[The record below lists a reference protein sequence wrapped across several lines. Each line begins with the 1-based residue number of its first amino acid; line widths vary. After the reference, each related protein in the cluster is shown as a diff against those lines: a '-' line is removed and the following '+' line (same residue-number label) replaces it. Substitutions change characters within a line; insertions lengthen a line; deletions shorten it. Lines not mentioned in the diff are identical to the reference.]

1 MKKIIGVVLVLLGI
15 GTGAL
20 VWKMHTDMPEA
31 QEQLAAAAFLG
42 EPVVLPE
49 NEGRL
54 VVCSGALEMTAPAV
68 DGELNVTLP
77 SLKAERLTERY
88 ENAGTADKPKYEW
101 RKVYSGALGSR
112 KIVGEAR
119 LGAFVL
125 SPELLETLPTP
136 AFCQEFDGGELARAG
151 LEMYS
156 KLLGSERYLSRSKV
170 NVRGALR
177 FSYRIYSLDG
187 GRQVTVKAIQKDGAL
202 HPAPAQAPCVLEG
215 ILSREEV
222 LKDSEESGVMGLVT
236 GAVIAALLLAAGVV
250 TFLRV

>member
-1 MKKIIGVVLVLLGI
+1 MLYFENDYCEGAHPAILQKLTETNFEKVSGYGTDPYCASAKEKIR
-15 GTGAL
+15 TACAC
-20 VWKMHTDMPEA
+20 PEA
-31 QEQLAAAAFLG
+31 
-42 EPVVLPE
+42 
-49 NEGRL
+49 
-54 VVCSGALEMTAPAV
+54 VCSGALEMTAPAV

-125 SPELLETLPTP
+125 APELLETLPTP

-151 LEMYS
+151 LEMYG

-177 FSYRIYSLDG
+177 FSYRISNLG
-187 GRQVTVKAIQKDGAL
+187 GRQVTVKAIQKDGVL
-202 HPAPAQAPCVLEG
+202 HPAPDQAPCVLEG

-222 LKDSEESGVMGLVT
+222 LKDSEENGIMGLVT
-236 GAVIAALLLAAGVV
+236 GGVIAALLLAAGVV
-250 TFLRV
+250 TFRRG

>member
-1 MKKIIGVVLVLLGI
+1 MKKIIGAVLVLLGI

-20 VWKMHTDMPEA
+20 VWKMHTDMPKA
-31 QEQLAAAAFLG
+31 QEQLAAAAVLS
-42 EPVVLPE
+42 EPAVLPE
-49 NEGRL
+49 NEERL

-125 SPELLETLPTP
+125 APELLETLPTP

-151 LEMYS
+151 LEMYG

-177 FSYRIYSLDG
+177 FSYRISNLG
-187 GRQVTVKAIQKDGAL
+187 GRQVTVKAIQKDGVL
-202 HPAPAQAPCVLEG
+202 HPAPDQAPCVLEG

-222 LKDSEESGVMGLVT
+222 LKDSEENGIMGLVT
-236 GAVIAALLLAAGVV
+236 GGVIAALLLAAGVV
-250 TFLRV
+250 TFRRG

>member
-31 QEQLAAAAFLG
+31 QERLAAAAFLS

-54 VVCSGALEMTAPAV
+54 VVCSGVLEMTAPAV

-77 SLKAERLTERY
+77 SPKAERMTERY
-88 ENAGTADKPKYEW
+88 ENTGTVSQPKYEW
-101 RKVYSGALGSR
+101 KKIYSGALGSR
-112 KIVGEAR
+112 KIIGEAK

-125 SPELLETLPTP
+125 APELIALLPTP
-136 AFCQEFDGGELARAG
+136 ALCQEFDGEELARAG
-151 LEMYS
+151 MKMYS
-156 KLLGSERYLSRSKV
+156 RLLNSTCYLSRYTYDKENSM
-170 NVRGALR
+170 R
-177 FSYRIYSLDG
+177 FSYRMYSLDG
-187 GRQVTVKAIQKDGAL
+187 SRQITVKAIQKDGAL
-202 HPAPAQAPCVLEG
+202 HPAPEQAPCVLEG

-222 LKDSEESGVMGLVT
+222 LKDSEKTGVMGLVT
-236 GAVIAALLLAAGVV
+236 GAVIAVLLLAAGVV
-250 TFLRV
+250 TFCRS